1 MLHKDRNGSDV
12 RRRGAEDNPTA
23 WAPNFFG
30 DHRNSR
36 PLLDL
41 LHFYFS
47 FECST
52 GRVERTLGQV
62 RAAAAHTGADAALI
76 WLSVEMSQDGP
87 QQEDQLFQKVV
98 DQQTQRPV
106 FLVNAFSR
114 LLQKTW
120 LQHHGRRF
128 HLYKTRKDKGVKRGR
143 RKGSEN
149 NLVAQQRRA
158 RTLICQ
164 GVEVLARNSRASA
177 PRLFG
182 KSRKN
187 RRAGALNTRK
197 RSNWQISGPPKGK
210 LWLEV
215 APVAC
220 KLRLCGAARFGL
232 GASQVRVLTR
242 CRAQVP
248 KCSQVKVT
256 TWSSVQES
264 FPHLR

>member
-182 KSRKN
+182 KSRTK
-187 RRAGALNTRK
+187 RLRKSSCWSAQHEKALKLADLRAAQRKALARGGPSGLQAPALRGGK
-197 RSNWQISGPPKGK
+197 IWSRGQPSSGSHKMPRSGS
-210 LWLEV
+210 EV
-215 APVAC
+215 FEGEGDYV
-220 KLRLCGAARFGL
+220 
-232 GASQVRVLTR
+232 V
-242 CRAQVP
+242 
-248 KCSQVKVT
+248 
-256 TWSSVQES
+256 
-264 FPHLR
+264 